1 MFNSTSLALKALLSR
16 LPGSCRVGGVRLILF
31 CHMLPP
37 IGEELTEGDIG
48 GVEVLGSIREDDPR
62 DSGLNIVTSNEF
74 MGTDFGEGTP
84 EPVEA

>member
-1 MFNSTSLALKALLSR
+1 
-16 LPGSCRVGGVRLILF
+16 
-31 CHMLPP
+31 MLPP
-37 IGEELTEGDIG
+37 IGEEVTEGDIG